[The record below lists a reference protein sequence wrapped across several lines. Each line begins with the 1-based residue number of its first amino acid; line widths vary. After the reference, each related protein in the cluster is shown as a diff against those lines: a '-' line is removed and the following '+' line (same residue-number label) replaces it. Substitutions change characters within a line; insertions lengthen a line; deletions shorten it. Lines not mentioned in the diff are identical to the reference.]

1 MDSKIGPE
9 GTASVILN
17 ASGNGTAKIG
27 PLSAREIWSPDNAHV
42 QCATNVK
49 EAQCSIYA
57 GTGVYANT
65 FRDATLSGSTGDSTD
80 RISSD
85 QIKCGSYVFAVWT
98 GGDAG
103 TRATLNVT
111 GEKTI

>member
-1 MDSKIGPE
+1 MDSTIGPE
-9 GTASVILN
+9 GTVTIILN
-17 ASGNGTAKIG
+17 GSGNGTAKIG
-27 PLSAREIWSPDNAHV
+27 PLSAREIWSPNGAHV

-49 EAQCSIYA
+49 EAQCAIFA
-57 GTGVYANT
+57 GTGAYPNT
-65 FRDATLSGSTGDSTD
+65 YRDTTLSGSTGDSTD

-85 QIKCGSYVFAVWT
+85 IIKSGMYIFAVWT

-111 GEKTI
+111 GGKTI